1 MPSPRLPSLWSLFG
15 SVFGPPARPCL
26 RCSAWLSW
34 LVLIAVLA
42 FAAPRAHA
50 QVFRPRTGK
59 AATAKAGAPGAATA
73 LAAKK
78 PATSG
83 ATVKPGAKAT
93 PARRTVAK
101 KKRTRPRTDDDTVV
115 IDDDDDEP
123 DVKIT
128 DD

>member
-1 MPSPRLPSLWSLFG
+1 MPSPRLSSLWSPLG
-15 SVFGPPARPCL
+15 SAFGPPARPC
-26 RCSAWLSW
+26 RRSSAWLSW
-34 LVLIAVLA
+34 LVLIAVLG
-42 FAAPRAHA
+42 FAAPSADA

-59 AATAKAGAPGAATA
+59 AAAAKAAPGAATA

-78 PATSG
+78 PAASG
-83 ATVKPGAKAT
+83 ATKPGAKAT

>member
-1 MPSPRLPSLWSLFG
+1 MPSPRLFSLWPPFG
-15 SVFGPPARPCL
+15 SAFGPPARPCL
-26 RCSAWLSW
+26 RPSAWLSW
-34 LVLIAVLA
+34 LVLIAVLG
-42 FAAPRAHA
+42 FAAPSADA

-59 AATAKAGAPGAATA
+59 AAAAKAAAPGAATA

-78 PATSG
+78 PAPSG